1 MRLIWS
7 TQAQQ
12 ELLDI
17 ADHYDEIDPD
27 LANAIVDRVE
37 ASVSPLL
44 DFPRLGAIID
54 RNGARKWRV
63 PRTPFILLYD
73 VTDERIEVL
82 SVSHARSDWAEP

>member
-17 ADHYDEIDPD
+17 ADRYEEIDPD